1 MSGSPDQGNSPS
13 CEHAGIIGRRTRL
26 RLHCPHIRQTPEPRY
41 GKSLMCK
48 FASRTPEACRL
59 SIPLRHF
66 ASSALGP
73 FARARPAPGGSRR
86 RAPLTRAL
94 SWFGTTGVELLESPG
109 AAFDADPKTD
119 AGKRTV
125 AVPPH
130 VLPFLQEHMSRW
142 AGPDRVFVG
151 RDGRAM
157 RGDAIRQAFTRARRK
172 VGMPGFRFMKRK
184 RDAAGP

>member
-1 MSGSPDQGNSPS
+1 
-13 CEHAGIIGRRTRL
+13 
-26 RLHCPHIRQTPEPRY
+26 
-41 GKSLMCK
+41 
-48 FASRTPEACRL
+48 
-59 SIPLRHF
+59 
-66 ASSALGP
+66 
-73 FARARPAPGGSRR
+73 
-86 RAPLTRAL
+86 
-94 SWFGTTGVELLESPG
+94 VELLESPG